1 VLIRSVSGVR
11 GLTAGE
17 VTPDVVRR
25 YGKAFAAQTPGDI
38 AVGWD
43 SRVGGEILKDAV
55 AAGIIEAGGRV
66 VDIGV
71 VPTPTVGIVV
81 RRHGLAGGVVITAS
95 HNPEEYNGLK
105 FFSRRGIF
113 LYGEEVT
120 RLFDAVDAAAEAPVQ
135 AQRAATGRGGAT
147 ESGGTQ
153 APGGDLE
160 FGTSG
165 VIEVHDAVREHV
177 ALVLASPF
185 VDVPAV
191 SATRP
196 CIVVDCVNG
205 AGSVILPE
213 LLRELGC
220 KVVEL
225 HTDAGSGFPRG
236 AEPTREH
243 LEALSHAVVAE
254 SAVAGFACDPDADR
268 LAVVDER
275 GVPIGEE
282 FTLAIAARVVLEAR
296 RGPIVANM
304 STSRMM
310 DDLAEEFEVPMHR
323 TPIGEIHVVAKM
335 EEVGAVVG
343 GEGNGGVILPDV
355 HMGRDSATAAA
366 LIASGLSTGGTG
378 AVSDLAARFTHYSS
392 VKRKLKLDSATR
404 EGIIE
409 AMRAAFPDGE
419 LDLTDGAKIA
429 WPDRWIHVRMSGTEP
444 VVRVIAEAAHE
455 RDAERLAGEAISA
468 VTNAAGGA

>member
-1 VLIRSVSGVR
+1 MEPTAEQPGRLRVLIRSVSGVR

-25 YGKAFAAQTPGDI
+25 YGGAFAARTPGDI

-43 SRVGGEILKDAV
+43 SRSGGDVLKDAV

-66 VDIGV
+66 VDVGV
-71 VPTPTVGIVV
+71 VPTPTVGVV
-81 RRHGLAGGVVITAS
+81 VKRHGLAGGVMITAS

-105 FFSRRGIF
+105 FFSRRGVF
-113 LYGEEVT
+113 LDGEEVA
-120 RLFDAVDAAAEAPVQ
+120 RLFAAVDAVAEAPIGTPRD
-135 AQRAATGRGGAT
+135 AREPGA
-147 ESGGTQ
+147 S
-153 APGGDLE
+153 D
-160 FGTSG
+160 
-165 VIEVHDAVREHV
+165 VRRMDDAVGEHV
-177 ALVLASPF
+177 ALVLASPL
-185 VDVPAV
+185 VNVPAV
-191 SATRP
+191 SAARP
-196 CIVVDCVNG
+196 RIVVDCVNA
-205 AGSVILPE
+205 AGSVILPR

-220 KVVEL
+220 EVVEL
-225 HTDAGSGFPRG
+225 YTDTGLGFPRG
-236 AEPTREH
+236 AEPMPEH
-243 LEALSHAVVAE
+243 LEALSHTVVAE

-275 GVPIGEE
+275 GTPIGEE
-282 FTLAIAARVVLEAR
+282 FTLAIAARVVLEIR

-310 DDLAEEFEVPMHR
+310 DDLAQEFEVPIHR
-323 TPIGEIHVVAKM
+323 TPIGEINVVAKM

-366 LIASGLSTGGTG
+366 LVVSGMATGESG
-378 AVSDLAARFTHYSS
+378 AVSELAARFTHYFS
-392 VKRKLKLDSATR
+392 VKKKLKLDSATP

-409 AMRAAFPDGE
+409 AMREAFPGGE

-429 WPDRWIHVRMSGTEP
+429 WPDRWIHARMSGTEP
-444 VVRVIAEAAHE
+444 VVRVIAEAARE
-455 RDAERLAGEAISA
+455 DDANRLVEEAISA
-468 VTNAAGGA
+468 VTSAAGGA

>member
-1 VLIRSVSGVR
+1 MLIRSVSGVR

-25 YGKAFAAQTPGDI
+25 YGGAFAVRTPGDI

-43 SRVGGEILKDAV
+43 SRSGGDVLKDAV

-66 VDIGV
+66 VDVGV

-105 FFSRRGIF
+105 FFSRRGVF
-113 LYGEEVT
+113 LDGEEVA
-120 RLFDAVDAAAEAPVQ
+120 RLFDAVDAA
-135 AQRAATGRGGAT
+135 
-147 ESGGTQ
+147 GGTPAG
-153 APGGDLE
+153 APRGASE
-160 FGTSG
+160 PGTSD
-165 VIEVHDAVREHV
+165 VRRMDDAVAEHE

-185 VDVPAV
+185 VNAPAV
-191 SATRP
+191 SAARP
-196 CIVVDCVNG
+196 RIVVDCVNA
-205 AGSVILPE
+205 AGSVILPSV
-213 LLRELGC
+213 LRELGC
-220 KVVEL
+220 EVVEL
-225 HTDAGSGFPRG
+225 YTDMGSGFPRG

-243 LEALSHAVVAE
+243 LEELRRTVVAE
-254 SAVAGFACDPDADR
+254 KAVAGFACDPDADR

-275 GVPIGEE
+275 GVAIGEE
-282 FTLAIAARVVLEAR
+282 FTLAIASRVVLEAR

-310 DDLAEEFEVPMHR
+310 DDLAEEFEVPVYR
-323 TPIGEIHVVAKM
+323 TPIGEINVVAKM
-335 EEVGAVVG
+335 EDVGAVVG

-366 LIASGLSTGGTG
+366 LIASGLSTGEPGT
-378 AVSDLAARFTHYSS
+378 VSALAARFTHYSS
-392 VKRKLKLDSATR
+392 VKRKLRLDSVSR

-409 AMRAAFPDGE
+409 AMRAAFPEGE

-429 WPDRWIHVRMSGTEP
+429 WPDRWIHARMSGTEP
-444 VVRVIAEAAHE
+444 VVRVIAEAARE
-455 RDAERLAGEAISA
+455 DDANKLVKEAISA
-468 VTNAAGGA
+468 VTDVAGGA